1 MYLYD
6 NIKDSQINYDKVL
19 IKILVVGVLN
29 KSEVLKNETM
39 NPISKIIQLCV
50 KKLMKHNNDIDFI
63 PMSSV
68 LLNDYSNQQLK
79 DFKILLILKN
89 LL

>member
-39 NPISKIIQLCV
+39 NPISKII
-50 KKLMKHNNDIDFI
+50 
-63 PMSSV
+63 
-68 LLNDYSNQQLK
+68 
-79 DFKILLILKN
+79 
-89 LL
+89 